1 MPQRASSRG
10 AADAGVRRVTASA
23 FRIPTD
29 RPESDGTFTWDA
41 TTLVLVEITAADTT
55 GTGYSYTDASA
66 VGLVRDVLSPAI
78 EGLSPLDIPH
88 AWLAMQRAC
97 RNLGRAGV
105 VASAI
110 AAVDAALW
118 DLKAR
123 LLGVSL
129 LDLIGAV
136 RASVPV
142 YGSGGFTS
150 YTIPELEAQLVG
162 WVEAGIRSVKM
173 KVGRDHLADVRRVRA
188 ARQAIG
194 LGPGLF
200 VDANGAWTPSRACQM
215 ARTLVDAGGV
225 SWFEEPVS
233 SDDIEGLITVR
244 TKAPLGCEIAA
255 GEYGYTLSYFRRMLA
270 CDAVDVLQADA
281 TRCAGITGFLQAG
294 HLCEA
299 FHTPLSA
306 HTAPALHASPACA
319 LPRLRH
325 VEYFHD
331 HVRIERRL
339 FDGGPRLIRGALAP
353 DRSAPGLG
361 LTFKH
366 ADAAEYRVA

>member
-10 AADAGVRRVTASA
+10 AADAAVRRVTTSA

-41 TTLVLVEITAADTT
+41 TTLVLVEMSADDAT

-66 VGLVRDVLSPAI
+66 VGLVRDVLTPAI
-78 EGLSPLDIPH
+78 EGLSPLDIPQ

-97 RNLGRAGV
+97 RNLGRTGV

-129 LDLIGAV
+129 LDLLGAV
-136 RASVPV
+136 RSSVPV

-150 YTIPELEAQLVG
+150 YTIPELDAQLAG
-162 WVEAGIRSVKM
+162 WVDAGIRSVKM
-173 KVGRDHLADVRRVRA
+173 KVGRDHVADVRRVRA

-194 LGPGLF
+194 LSAGLF

-215 ARTLVDAGGV
+215 AQTLVDAGGV
-225 SWFEEPVS
+225 TWFEEPVS

-244 TKAPLGCEIAA
+244 AHAPAGCEIAA
-255 GEYGYTLSYFRRMLA
+255 GEYGYTLPYFRRMLA

-294 HLCEA
+294 YLCEA

-306 HTAPALHASPACA
+306 HTAPALHAAPACA
-319 LPRLRH
+319 LARLRH

-339 FDGGPRLIRGALAP
+339 FDGGPQLIRGSLTP

-361 LTFKH
+361 FTFKH
-366 ADAAEYRVA
+366 ADATEYRVA

>member
-10 AADAGVRRVTASA
+10 AADTRLTSVSASA
-23 FRIPTD
+23 YRIPTD

-41 TTLVLVEITAADTT
+41 TTLVLVEVTAGDTT
-55 GTGYSYTDASA
+55 GVGYSYTDASA
-66 VGLVRDVLSPAI
+66 AMVVRDVLAPAI
-78 EGLSPLDIPH
+78 DGTSVLDIPA

-118 DLKAR
+118 DAKAR
-123 LLGVSL
+123 ALGVSL

-136 RASVPV
+136 RPSVPV

-150 YTIPELEAQLVG
+150 YTIPELEAQLAG
-162 WVEAGIRSVKM
+162 WVDAGIRSVKM
-173 KVGRDHLADVRRVRA
+173 KVGRDHVADIRRVRA

-215 ARTLVDAGGV
+215 ARALVDAGGV
-225 SWFEEPVS
+225 TWFEEPVS

-244 TKAPLGCEIAA
+244 AHAPAGCEIAA

-306 HTAPALHASPACA
+306 HTAPALHAAAACA

-331 HVRIERRL
+331 HVRIEGRL
-339 FDGGPRLIRGALAP
+339 FDGGPRLLRGALTP

-366 ADAAEYRVA
+366 ADAASWRVA